1 MSTYAIGD
9 LHGCYS
15 EWMVLLDKLS
25 FNPAQDTLW
34 LVGDLVNRGPDSLAC
49 LREAERLG
57 SRVRCVLGN
66 HDFHLLVAAR
76 GGGKVK
82 KHASLEAVLAAPDR
96 ERLLDWLQSQPL
108 AVHEGNRLMTHAGLL
123 PQWDLAQVVSLSGEV
138 QAALMS
144 ETSGRFLNQLY
155 GNHPAQWSNALDGM
169 DRLRCIVNV
178 LTRMRFID
186 AAGRLDFDANQ
197 GLESAPP
204 GFAPWF
210 QFPRDDDPQL
220 VFGHWAAL
228 GGETPGA
235 RVRVDALDTGCA
247 WGGKLT
253 ALDLATGERTSVP
266 SHQSQGSPR

>member
-15 EWMVLLDKLS
+15 EWMALLEKLS
-25 FNPAQDTLW
+25 FNPTQDTLW

-76 GGGKVK
+76 GDGKVK
-82 KHASLEAVLAAPDR
+82 KNASLEAVLGASDR

-108 AVHEGNRLMTHAGLL
+108 AVREGNRLMTHAGLL
-123 PQWDLAQVVSLSGEV
+123 PQWDLAQVESLSDEV
-138 QAALMS
+138 QAALAS
-144 ETSGRFLNQLY
+144 EHSGRFLSQLY
-155 GNHPAQWSNALDGM
+155 GNHPAQWDNALDGM
-169 DRLRCIVNV
+169 DRLRCIVNA

-186 AAGRLDFDANQ
+186 AEGRLDFDANQ
-197 GLESAPP
+197 GLESAPT

-210 QFPRDDDPQL
+210 QFPRDDDLQL
-220 VFGHWAAL
+220 LFGHWAAL
-228 GGETPGA
+228 SGQTPGA

-247 WGGKLT
+247 WGGELT

-266 SHQSQGSPR
+266 SHKPQGSPQ